1 MSTPSS
7 ISARTPRRSISQ
19 PSQGENGVETTNPT
33 AKAPAVS
40 PRSQPNSSRMGGNK
54 SEKAVRAL
62 TPMAM
67 VTNAEATTTQP

>member
-1 MSTPSS
+1 MSV
-7 ISARTPRRSISQ
+7 RTPRRSMSQ

-40 PRSQPNSSRMGGNK
+40 PRSQPNSSRMGGK
-54 SEKAVRAL
+54 RSENAVRAL

-67 VTNAEATTTQP
+67 VTKAEATTTQP